1 MPTPVDEE
9 QAGGLAPGEQALA
22 TSADL
27 SARRADEKGAGLDQ
41 VEETAAH
48 EEPVAPV
55 QVPDRYDL
63 RRCKLHFSITM
74 LEDGED
80 PAGRRVILG
89 VRNDEDDPIS
99 TMTHATG
106 LEALLAPLIA
116 LQAQLEADLPRRQE
130 AMRAKLEK
138 TRKAEQQASKTAQRR
153 AKPALPSSSPLA
165 SSTQPGESTNQE
177 TAPPAATPVPKS
189 ATTAKRAIKGQAED
203 SSFEQMSLFGE

>member
-1 MPTPVDEE
+1 MQSPVDEE
-9 QAGGLAPGEQALA
+9 QAEGSAPGEQALA

-27 SARRADEKGAGLDQ
+27 PARRTDEKGTGPEEA
-41 VEETAAH
+41 EETAAH

-74 LEDGED
+74 LEDDDD
-80 PAGRRVILG
+80 PSGRRVILG

-99 TMTHATG
+99 TMTRATG

-116 LQAQLEADLPRRQE
+116 LQAQLEADVPRRQE
-130 AMRAKLEK
+130 AIRAKLEK
-138 TRKAEQQASKTAQRR
+138 TRKAEQRR
-153 AKPALPSSSPLA
+153 EKPARQSSPSSGRVEEGEHQATALPN
-165 SSTQPGESTNQE
+165 TQ
-177 TAPPAATPVPKS
+177 TAPAPAQKS
-189 ATTAKRAIKGQAED
+189 ATTTRRAAKGHED